1 LGYVIGVGFS
11 IFRPGS
17 PVSRRQV
24 RAGFEFVAGQM
35 RSIASGKFSDSAL
48 CSGAALDA
56 PCPGYR
62 LSDGCELAAPSPV
75 RSYDT
80 GTFCV
85 LNALGEQP
93 TKRLKKRAK

>member
-1 LGYVIGVGFS
+1 MQRLC
-11 IFRPGS
+11 
-17 PVSRRQV
+17 
-24 RAGFEFVAGQM
+24 
-35 RSIASGKFSDSAL
+35 AL
-48 CSGAALDA
+48 LPGAAPDA
-56 PCPGYR
+56 LCPGYR

>member
-1 LGYVIGVGFS
+1 
-11 IFRPGS
+11 
-17 PVSRRQV
+17 
-24 RAGFEFVAGQM
+24 M
-35 RSIASGKFSDSAL
+35 RSIASGKCSDSAL
-48 CSGAALDA
+48 CSGGAALDA

-62 LSDGCELAAPSPV
+62 LSDGCELAAPSPGS
-75 RSYDT
+75 SYDT